1 MNLRM
6 ATAFGAVLTLTSCS
20 LLPGQDPH
28 VVEASDGTL
37 LLVSSLSGEGMEA
50 LISGTL
56 EKGEGNCLYISGTG
70 YSDLVIWPART
81 TFSRDE
87 TAVSMPGHDPL
98 PIGSRVEIGGGSASI
113 DSTSYPPIPPEC
125 DLESVIAVN

>member
-6 ATAFGAVLTLTSCS
+6 ATAFGVVLTLTSCS

-56 EKGEGNCLYISGTG
+56 EKGEGDCLYIWS
-70 YSDLVIWPART
+70 ART
-81 TFSRDE
+81 TFNDDE
-87 TAVSMPGHDPL
+87 TAVLMPGYDPL
-98 PIGSRVEIGGGSASI
+98 SIGSWVEIGGGHTSV
-113 DSTSYPPIPPEC
+113 DGPSYPTIPSEC
-125 DLESVIAVN
+125 DSEYVVSVN